1 METISVDDCAEFQ
14 EFSKLLDESIS
25 GERTLDDLDQSQVI
39 QEMVHKIG
47 KFKEE
52 MQSSRTTKLWIQYI
66 NMVDIFLEFI
76 KAERIGDFKLH
87 LKVVNNMLPYFAASG
102 HIHYMKS
109 VYIYVQSMIQLEE
122 TNPDVYAK
130 FCQGYHVV
138 RASGRY

>member
-39 QEMVHKIG
+39 QEMVHKIE

-66 NMVDIFLEFI
+66 NMVDIFLEFM
-76 KAERIGDFKLH
+76 KAERTGNFKLT
-87 LKVVNNMLPYFAASG
+87 VTS
-102 HIHYMKS
+102 KS
-109 VYIYVQSMIQLEE
+109 S
-122 TNPDVYAK
+122 
-130 FCQGYHVV
+130 
-138 RASGRY
+138 